1 MCWFGNR
8 ALPFAILVAAT
19 GAAIQKA
26 IKSFGGQGKAIVLQ
40 EKHEQDFVHKADDGL
55 ANEDSISRLPDD
67 LLSDVLSRLDLI
79 EAVGTRILSRR
90 WKNVCKVRSE
100 LHLDCLDMFRPN
112 CSHDMGSHWVQFRFL
127 EAVDQSLQLYS
138 GQSITY
144 LRISC
149 CFMKEFEPK
158 FTQWMQVVATLD
170 VQELDLKFICSSLP
184 LCQCAKSNM
193 GELFPVS
200 FRLLTAVA
208 TMKHLRLLACS
219 LQPSFPTQFNSLE
232 GLYLDLVHLSDG
244 ELPRMLSSCVN
255 LQTLRLGFC
264 KLTPKLSISGPCLQ
278 LKFLYVHSCPGLE
291 EIDICAGNLITF
303 SFFHNGPIKFS
314 LCVPKLE
321 DARITFT
328 GNGSIPYFFGEV
340 LKDCPKLK
348 NLLFQTHSDKLQY
361 TPGKMDMFSNLR
373 TLYFVPGMRSPP
385 DLLNVVPILE
395 ACPHLEEFRLQ
406 LLCRGFN
413 EERGREWPP
422 RRLGQL
428 KEVEFNGFHGTVNEI
443 HFATYLVKNAPA
455 LERLWIRSPYRFYC
469 DDYHLETGGGWYR
482 DERVDTLH
490 EELMMQAVSSK
501 LQVNIVRSP
510 RTELRICGRE

>member
-8 ALPFAILVAAT
+8 ALPFAILLAAT

-90 WKNVCKVRSE
+90 WKNVCK
-100 LHLDCLDMFRPN
+100 
-112 CSHDMGSHWVQFRFL
+112 
-127 EAVDQSLQLYS
+127 
-138 GQSITY
+138 
-144 LRISC
+144 
-149 CFMKEFEPK
+149 
-158 FTQWMQVVATLD
+158 VVATLD

-348 NLLFQTHSDKLQY
+348 NLLFQTNSDKLKY

-373 TLYFVPGMRSPP
+373 TLYFVPGMKSPP

-469 DDYHLETGGGWYR
+469 GDYHLRTGGGWYM

-510 RTELRICGRE
+510 RTELKICGRE

>member
-193 GELFPVS
+193 G
-200 FRLLTAVA
+200 
-208 TMKHLRLLACS
+208 MK
-219 LQPSFPTQFNSLE
+219 
-232 GLYLDLVHLSDG
+232 
-244 ELPRMLSSCVN
+244 
-255 LQTLRLGFC
+255 
-264 KLTPKLSISGPCLQ
+264 
-278 LKFLYVHSCPGLE
+278 
-291 EIDICAGNLITF
+291 
-303 SFFHNGPIKFS
+303 
-314 LCVPKLE
+314 
-321 DARITFT
+321 
-328 GNGSIPYFFGEV
+328 
-340 LKDCPKLK
+340 
-348 NLLFQTHSDKLQY
+348 
-361 TPGKMDMFSNLR
+361 
-373 TLYFVPGMRSPP
+373 SPP

-469 DDYHLETGGGWYR
+469 GDYHLRTGGGWYM

-510 RTELRICGRE
+510 RTELKICGRE

>member
-55 ANEDSISRLPDD
+55 ANEDSISQLPDD

-90 WKNVCKVRSE
+90 WKNVCK
-100 LHLDCLDMFRPN
+100 
-112 CSHDMGSHWVQFRFL
+112 
-127 EAVDQSLQLYS
+127 
-138 GQSITY
+138 
-144 LRISC
+144 
-149 CFMKEFEPK
+149 
-158 FTQWMQVVATLD
+158 VVATLD

-321 DARITFT
+321 DARITFS

-348 NLLFQTHSDKLQY
+348 NLLFQTNSDKLKY

-373 TLYFVPGMRSPP
+373 TLYFVPGMKSPP

-469 DDYHLETGGGWYR
+469 DDYHLETGGGWYM

-510 RTELRICGRE
+510 RTELKICGRE

>member
-26 IKSFGGQGKAIVLQ
+26 IKSFGGQGRAIVLQ

-90 WKNVCKVRSE
+90 WKNVCK
-100 LHLDCLDMFRPN
+100 
-112 CSHDMGSHWVQFRFL
+112 
-127 EAVDQSLQLYS
+127 
-138 GQSITY
+138 
-144 LRISC
+144 
-149 CFMKEFEPK
+149 
-158 FTQWMQVVATLD
+158 
-170 VQELDLKFICSSLP
+170 
-184 LCQCAKSNM
+184 
-193 GELFPVS
+193 
-200 FRLLTAVA
+200 
-208 TMKHLRLLACS
+208 
-219 LQPSFPTQFNSLE
+219 
-232 GLYLDLVHLSDG
+232 
-244 ELPRMLSSCVN
+244 
-255 LQTLRLGFC
+255 
-264 KLTPKLSISGPCLQ
+264 
-278 LKFLYVHSCPGLE
+278 
-291 EIDICAGNLITF
+291 
-303 SFFHNGPIKFS
+303 FS

-348 NLLFQTHSDKLQY
+348 NLLFQTHTDKLKY

-469 DDYHLETGGGWYR
+469 DDYHLETGGGWYM

-501 LQVNIVRSP
+501 LQVDIVRSP
-510 RTELRICGRE
+510 RTELKICGRE

>member
-90 WKNVCKVRSE
+90 WKNVCK
-100 LHLDCLDMFRPN
+100 
-112 CSHDMGSHWVQFRFL
+112 
-127 EAVDQSLQLYS
+127 
-138 GQSITY
+138 
-144 LRISC
+144 
-149 CFMKEFEPK
+149 
-158 FTQWMQVVATLD
+158 VVATLD

>member
-1 MCWFGNR
+1 MVSFK
-8 ALPFAILVAAT
+8 ILM
-19 GAAIQKA
+19 KN
-26 IKSFGGQGKAIVLQ
+26 L
-40 EKHEQDFVHKADDGL
+40 ADDGL

-90 WKNVCKVRSE
+90 WKNVCKVMSE

-112 CSHDMGSHWVQFRFL
+112 CSHDMGSHRVKCRFL

-138 GQSITY
+138 DQSITY

-184 LCQCAKSNM
+184 LYECVKSNM

-200 FRLLTAVA
+200 FQLLTAVA

-264 KLTPKLSISGPCLQ
+264 KLTPKLSISAPCLQ

-291 EIDICAGNLITF
+291 EIDI
-303 SFFHNGPIKFS
+303 SY
-314 LCVPKLE
+314 LCWQP
-321 DARITFT
+321 A
-328 GNGSIPYFFGEV
+328 YFFFLSQWPDKV
-340 LKDCPKLK
+340 FALCSQTRRCTHHLHWQWFHT
-348 NLLFQTHSDKLQY
+348 LF
-361 TPGKMDMFSNLR
+361 FW
-373 TLYFVPGMRSPP
+373 RSSEG
-385 DLLNVVPILE
+385 L
-395 ACPHLEEFRLQ
+395 
-406 LLCRGFN
+406 
-413 EERGREWPP
+413 
-422 RRLGQL
+422 
-428 KEVEFNGFHGTVNEI
+428 
-443 HFATYLVKNAPA
+443 
-455 LERLWIRSPYRFYC
+455 S
-469 DDYHLETGGGWYR
+469 
-482 DERVDTLH
+482 
-490 EELMMQAVSSK
+490 
-501 LQVNIVRSP
+501 
-510 RTELRICGRE
+510 

>member
-90 WKNVCKVRSE
+90 WKNVCK
-100 LHLDCLDMFRPN
+100 
-112 CSHDMGSHWVQFRFL
+112 
-127 EAVDQSLQLYS
+127 
-138 GQSITY
+138 
-144 LRISC
+144 
-149 CFMKEFEPK
+149 
-158 FTQWMQVVATLD
+158 VVATLD

-348 NLLFQTHSDKLQY
+348 NLLFQTNSDKLKY

-373 TLYFVPGMRSPP
+373 TLYFVPGMKSPP

-469 DDYHLETGGGWYR
+469 GDYHLRTGGGWYM

-510 RTELRICGRE
+510 RTELKICGRE